1 MPSFAAR
8 CACFSPMGYG
18 ITPMSTI
25 VEATPPLLSRLK
37 FLASNLAKTHPRLFL
52 TIARHRENH
61 VRKLVD
67 ENTDVVI
74 EGYMRCGNYFAVY
87 AFEHAQ
93 PGRVRIAH
101 HFHAPA
107 QLMVAARLGVPS
119 ILLLRHPRD
128 AVLSALVY
136 YSRWLT
142 PPFAR
147 TRFFTKVCCAIARL
161 SCPARS
167 TRQRARFTR

>member
-67 ENTDVVI
+67 ENTDVV
-74 EGYMRCGNYFAVY
+74 MRGTCDAAITLPFTPSNMHSPVACELRTTFMPPLSSWSP
-87 AFEHAQ
+87 HAWAS
-93 PGRVRIAH
+93 RA
-101 HFHAPA
+101 
-107 QLMVAARLGVPS
+107 
-119 ILLLRHPRD
+119 
-128 AVLSALVY
+128 Y
-136 YSRWLT
+136 YSYDTLAMRSSL
-142 PPFAR
+142 P
-147 TRFFTKVCCAIARL
+147 L
-161 SCPARS
+161 STTHAG
-167 TRQRARFTR
+167 